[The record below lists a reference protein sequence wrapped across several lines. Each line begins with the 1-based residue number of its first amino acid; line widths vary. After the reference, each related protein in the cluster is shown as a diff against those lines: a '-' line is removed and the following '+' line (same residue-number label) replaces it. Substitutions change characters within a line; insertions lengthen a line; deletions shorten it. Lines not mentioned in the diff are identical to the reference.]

1 MRSNVN
7 HPTTGKAK
15 KTAPLRIALGQSE
28 QVQDKVERAATDLSS
43 VNALLKDELTGNVP
57 QAKVGDALD
66 KSEAVEV
73 KVQEAAEELVAVNNA
88 LASEIDERQALE
100 TQLSST
106 DAALVESRT
115 AENKSRHESLHD
127 AITGAPNLTL
137 FTDRLTNALAQAQR
151 HSWRLAV
158 MFIDLDDFKSLND
171 TYGHD
176 AADRVLRVVAQRLL
190 AFVRGGDTV
199 SRRSGDEFL
208 LLMLEAKDEANVAPF
223 AARIAANIAEPCPI
237 DGVEIS
243 VKASIGIA
251 VYPEDGRSVKELL
264 KHADLAMYAAKRNK
278 AGPVFY
284 SQGISTTPQAPK
296 R

>member
-1 MRSNVN
+1 M
-7 HPTTGKAK
+7 
-15 KTAPLRIALGQSE
+15 
-28 QVQDKVERAATDLSS
+28 
-43 VNALLKDELTGNVP
+43 
-57 QAKVGDALD
+57 
-66 KSEAVEV
+66 
-73 KVQEAAEELVAVNNA
+73 QEAAEELVAVNDA
-88 LASEIDERQALE
+88 LSTEIDERRVLE
-100 TQLSST
+100 NQLSSS
-106 DAALVESRT
+106 DAALAESRS
-115 AENKSRHESLHD
+115 AEEKSRHESLHD

-158 MFIDLDDFKSLND
+158 MFIDLDEFKSVND

-223 AARIAANIAEPCPI
+223 AARIAANIAEACPI
-237 DGVEIS
+237 DGVELS

-251 VYPEDGRSVKELL
+251 SIRRGAVVRSAQHDDSGDVRRKAQQDVRFSMPGVSPTQQAPSVKKGIIE
-264 KHADLAMYAAKRNK
+264 
-278 AGPVFY
+278 AGQPGSRQRFCRPRGSATGCRVTVRHQSSCPVVGGLV
-284 SQGISTTPQAPK
+284 QST